1 MTETPKLIITC
12 AVTGSDTFP
21 SQTPYIPCT
30 PDEIAEEAYNAYK
43 TGATIIHVHA
53 RDESG
58 KPTSD
63 LKIWREILTKIKDKC
78 DVVICVTTGGA
89 LGMTAQERISVVP
102 EFEPELC
109 SFNTE
114 SMNFGLFHIVDRVK
128 EWKYDWEKP
137 MMVATKRLVY
147 QNSFQ
152 DLEVFAKTI
161 KKHNVK
167 PECEVYGT
175 NGLHT
180 VRFLVKEGL
189 IELIAQDLS

>member
-43 TGATIIHVHA
+43 TGAAIIHAHA

-114 SMNFGLFHIVDRVK
+114 SMNFGLFSAMAAQGMAISTQ
-128 EWKYDWEKP
+128 YMPSP
-137 MMVATKRLVY
+137 MALALR
-147 QNSFQ
+147 
-152 DLEVFAKTI
+152 
-161 KKHNVK
+161 H
-167 PECEVYGT
+167 C
-175 NGLHT
+175 GLHDVSCLT
-180 VRFLVKEGL
+180 
-189 IELIAQDLS
+189 DS